1 MQEFINECK
10 DMETIQ
16 PQLDKIREEAE
27 KQKTET
33 GDIDVPQSF
42 GKAPE
47 NASEF
52 KPVMIKSKK
61 RDLQTMQ
68 NGVTPDENKENKIRK
83 LNE

>member
-16 PQLDKIREEAE
+16 PQLDKMKADAE
-27 KQKTET
+27 KQKTES
-33 GDIDVPQSF
+33 GEVDVPVTF
-42 GKAPE
+42 GQAPE

-52 KPVMIKSKK
+52 KPMMIKSKK

-68 NGVTPDENKENKIRK
+68 KGA
-83 LNE
+83 